1 MNKIKWVSSAL
12 ALAFALSAPL
22 AAQDAD
28 ESVLDQFEKA
38 KPQVKP
44 AYDSP
49 ASLELR
55 DAVRR
60 MALRPSDPVALTDAG
75 YASLKLG
82 DAAAALNFF
91 TRSNSLQPGNS
102 RTVAGLGSAMVR
114 TENPFEALR
123 QFDDAVRL
131 GAAERSIALDRA
143 LAFDLLGNFAR
154 AHQDY
159 QLARSFGDSD
169 DLTRRYAMSL
179 SMAGKANEAD
189 GLLVPL
195 LQRNDPEAWR
205 ARSMMLAA
213 RGNLKEAVQIAEG
226 FLSPDSARR
235 MEGFLRQMP
244 RMTDAQRAAA
254 MHFGHFP
261 VGRVGEDTPEVKQI
275 AAATGATKVASAAT
289 GQDRL
294 IPAGQPLGSS
304 SKKPATSKKDEK
316 KPKPGE
322 TRIARN
328 DAKPGFSTASAQ
340 QKVDEASKSKP
351 VVLASA
357 QLPPPD
363 TARAPVRII
372 LPGRTPPASPPPS
385 IAVSTQTVNSAG
397 SIRAETSTIVTP
409 KSAIDEV
416 RQRQVV
422 TSGSTPAPA
431 QTDPA
436 AVIAPTAKPPVITP
450 APVETRM
457 AENLLADPA
466 PSSAQPPVQ
475 GGALENGPAVS
486 SATQVAV
493 AEVAPQTVLPAAQQ
507 PEPAKTASFDL
518 GALVQSIEIP
528 ESEQKRTVAP
538 VDLKAIQKTQAKAD
552 AAAATTA
559 KDPKTGKPKVE
570 PKAPPQPA
578 RVWVQVATGAEAALG
593 GDYRRFAKKSPELFK
608 GKEGWTSVWGK
619 SSRLLVGPFADA
631 KAAKKWEAD
640 YRKAGGNGFVWN
652 SENGTVVKKLGAK

>member
-1 MNKIKWVSSAL
+1 MIEMKRVSLSFAL
-12 ALAFALSAPL
+12 ALVLAAPIS
-22 AAQDAD
+22 AQDAD
-28 ESVLDQFEKA
+28 ESVLDQFEQA

-60 MALRPSDPVALTDAG
+60 MALRPTDPVALTDAG
-75 YASLKLG
+75 HASLKLG
-82 DAAAALNFF
+82 DASAALNFF
-91 TRSNSLQPGNS
+91 TRANTIQPGNS

-123 QFDDAVRL
+123 YFDDAVRL
-131 GAAERSIALDRA
+131 GATERSIALDRA

-159 QLARSFGDSD
+159 QLARGYGDSD

-226 FLSPDSARR
+226 FLSPESARR

-261 VGRVGEDTPEVKQI
+261 VGRIGEDPPELRQM
-275 AAATGATKVASAAT
+275 AAATGATKVATAAT

-294 IPAGQPLGSS
+294 IPSGQPLGTAG
-304 SKKPATSKKDEK
+304 KKPASTKKEERKSKPSD
-316 KPKPGE
+316 
-322 TRIARN
+322 ARVAR
-328 DAKPGFSTASAQ
+328 DDTKPGFSTASAQ
-340 QKVDEASKSKP
+340 QKVDEASKAKP

-357 QLPPPD
+357 QLPAPD
-363 TARAPVRII
+363 KARPPVRII
-372 LPGRTPPASPPPS
+372 LPGSVAPPPTQTA
-385 IAVSTQTVNSAG
+385 IAVAPPVANRTAAIPVES
-397 SIRAETSTIVTP
+397 STIVTP

-416 RQRQVV
+416 RQRQVTAASAPESV
-422 TSGSTPAPA
+422 QPVSAPAASTNAKPPATLPAPA
-431 QTDPA
+431 
-436 AVIAPTAKPPVITP
+436 
-450 APVETRM
+450 ETRV
-457 AENLLADPA
+457 AENLLVDPM
-466 PSSAQPPVQ
+466 PKTSQSEVQ
-475 GGALENGPAVS
+475 GPILE
-486 SATQVAV
+486 SATPAASATRTAV
-493 AEVAPQTVLPAAQQ
+493 AETPPTVAVPPEQQ
-507 PEPAKTASFDL
+507 PEPVKTASFDL
-518 GALVQSIEIP
+518 DALVQSIEIP

-538 VDLKAIQKTQAKAD
+538 VDLKAIQKAQAKAD
-552 AAAATTA
+552 TAATTAA
-559 KDPKTGKPKVE
+559 KDPKTGKAKVE

-578 RVWVQVATGAEAALG
+578 RIWVQVATGAEAALG

-619 SSRLLVGPFADA
+619 SSRLLVGPFANA
-631 KAAKKWEAD
+631 NAAKKWDAD
-640 YRKAGGNGFVWN
+640 YRKAGGSSFVWN